1 VNVTITLETPEITVQ
16 PTGVTANTSYEE
28 NTTVSLQPPPL
39 LLFNKTDIRDFT
51 STVYGTATPG
61 SLNTTITLLR
71 WDWGDNGTLEYHE
84 FPYSHNYHSPGNY
97 TLTVT
102 SFQSDGQEVTNTTDI
117 TITWSPLPVLPNG
130 TLNVSVPTQPPG
142 PDIMGG
148 APTLT
153 LLEPVIDRMNVT
165 LNGNLN
171 TGSRGTTIESVTVD
185 WNDGNITEFQ
195 DLPVTY
201 RYAEPGI
208 FTINITGKQS
218 DGQTTSKRI
227 TLDLR
232 SANPGLPGPAVSEPP
247 EGLPIMF
254 IVVIIL
260 ITAVSVALA
269 GVVTQRYLP
278 RKRDESAHP
287 DIPEELAHQETIY
300 YEAQEKGDVATAAAS
315 AHECARM
322 FRTLAKTSPDRSLTY
337 HEMAE
342 KWETT
347 ARNAERAG
355 APEYPPRKNGGI
367 PETMPSREE
376 LERIC
381 SGTDVS
387 PEVLGAVIRVAME
400 IAREGREGK
409 SVGTSFIVGDTGTV
423 LNHSRQ
429 FVLNPFHGHQETE
442 RQITDNGLHGNIKE
456 FAQLDGAFIVTGTG
470 VVEAAGRYITVD
482 MSQVHIPGGFGSRH
496 SSTAGI
502 TGVTKSIGI
511 VVSQSGGM
519 ITLFRDGKILHTIS
533 S

>member
-1 VNVTITLETPEITVQ
+1 
-16 PTGVTANTSYEE
+16 
-28 NTTVSLQPPPL
+28 
-39 LLFNKTDIRDFT
+39 
-51 STVYGTATPG
+51 
-61 SLNTTITLLR
+61 
-71 WDWGDNGTLEYHE
+71 
-84 FPYSHNYHSPGNY
+84 
-97 TLTVT
+97 
-102 SFQSDGQEVTNTTDI
+102 
-117 TITWSPLPVLPNG
+117 
-130 TLNVSVPTQPPG
+130 
-142 PDIMGG
+142 MGG
-148 APTLT
+148 APTLI

-185 WNDGNITEFQ
+185 WNDGNITEHS

-201 RYAEPGI
+201 RYATAGI

-218 DGQTTSKRI
+218 DGQTTSRRI

-232 SANPGLPGPAVSEPP
+232 SGNPGLPGPVVPEPP
-247 EGLPIMF
+247 QGLPIVF

-260 ITAVSVALA
+260 VTAFSVALI

-278 RKRDESAHP
+278 RKRDESAQP
-287 DIPEELAHQETIY
+287 DIPEQLAHQETIY
-300 YEAQEKGDVATAAAS
+300 YEAQEKGDVVTAAAS

-322 FRTLAKTSPDRSLTY
+322 FRALAKTSPARSLTY

-355 APEYPPRKNGGI
+355 APEYHPRKNGGI

-482 MSQVHIPGGFGSRH
+482 MSQVQIPGGFGSRH